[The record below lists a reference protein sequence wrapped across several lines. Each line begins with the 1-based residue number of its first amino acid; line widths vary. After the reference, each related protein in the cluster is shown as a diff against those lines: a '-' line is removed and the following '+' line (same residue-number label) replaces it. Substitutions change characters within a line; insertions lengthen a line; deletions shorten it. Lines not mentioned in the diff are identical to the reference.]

1 VLLLVW
7 AVFDMLALG
16 AASDAILRENY
27 RSILAAEKMTDAIE
41 RQDSAALLVL
51 LDYRDDGATQFR
63 EYETQFL
70 QWLGRAKD
78 NVTIE
83 GESVILS
90 RIETGYSEYLVQ
102 FSRLL
107 HADGEQPPRQ
117 AYRESLLPIF
127 LRVRAACG
135 DLRDLN
141 ETTMVEASSRAE
153 SVADRAVLST
163 LLIGLGAILVG
174 TIFILWLSAHLVR
187 PLREMIAATGR
198 LAEGDYTAHVRT
210 SGSDE
215 LATLADAFN
224 AMAAKLK
231 SYHDMHVE
239 RIIAEKRRVESI
251 LRSIDDGIIVIDG
264 DSRIITLNATAIRML
279 NLEPREIEGRHFLEV
294 VKREDLFELLRSVLE
309 TGEPPE
315 LDESKSALTVGD
327 GEAARHYQFSVT
339 PVRVDGGRMLGAVLL
354 LRDVTRLKE
363 LDRLKSEF
371 VSIASHE
378 LRTPLTAMSMSMD
391 LLMEST
397 EGKLN
402 ETEHELIA
410 VAYEELRRLHSLIN
424 DLLDLSKIESGK
436 LAMEL
441 SPVAIASLADK
452 AVEVFEAQA
461 AEKSVELKSE
471 ISRVLPAVQADPNK
485 ITWVLTNLIA
495 NALRFVDKGGRVRI
509 SADHVGEWVHVSVA
523 DDGPGIPVEQQSRI
537 FDKFVQVKSDKS
549 VGGTGLGLA
558 ICKEIVRAHKGT
570 IWVDSEPGRGSTF
583 TFALP
588 AAP

>member
-1 VLLLVW
+1 
-7 AVFDMLALG
+7 
-16 AASDAILRENY
+16 
-27 RSILAAEKMTDAIE
+27 
-41 RQDSAALLVL
+41 
-51 LDYRDDGATQFR
+51 
-63 EYETQFL
+63 
-70 QWLGRAKD
+70 
-78 NVTIE
+78 
-83 GESVILS
+83 
-90 RIETGYSEYLVQ
+90 
-102 FSRLL
+102 
-107 HADGEQPPRQ
+107 
-117 AYRESLLPIF
+117 
-127 LRVRAACG
+127 
-135 DLRDLN
+135 
-141 ETTMVEASSRAE
+141 
-153 SVADRAVLST
+153 
-163 LLIGLGAILVG
+163 
-174 TIFILWLSAHLVR
+174 
-187 PLREMIAATGR
+187 
-198 LAEGDYTAHVRT
+198 
-210 SGSDE
+210 
-215 LATLADAFN
+215 
-224 AMAAKLK
+224 
-231 SYHDMHVE
+231 
-239 RIIAEKRRVESI
+239 
-251 LRSIDDGIIVIDG
+251 
-264 DSRIITLNATAIRML
+264 
-279 NLEPREIEGRHFLEV
+279 
-294 VKREDLFELLRSVLE
+294 
-309 TGEPPE
+309 
-315 LDESKSALTVGD
+315 
-327 GEAARHYQFSVT
+327 
-339 PVRVDGGRMLGAVLL
+339 MLGAVLL